1 MSSTL
6 ARPEPAVVGIRTAA
20 KPEHVLSPVDLGR
33 CFGALSD
40 PTRRSMLE
48 RLRDGSLTVSELAQ
62 PLTMSLPAVQ
72 KHLRVLEDAGL
83 VVTQKR
89 GRVRHCH
96 LSARP
101 MADVVAYL
109 GRYEAFWNGA
119 IDRLADLAP
128 EES

>member
-1 MSSTL
+1 MSTTL
-6 ARPEPAVVGIRTAA
+6 APPEPAVVGIRTAA
-20 KPEHVLSPVDLGR
+20 PPGRAVLAVDLDR
-33 CFGALSD
+33 CFAALSD
-40 PTRRSMLE
+40 PTRRGMLE
-48 RLRDGSLTVSELAQ
+48 RLRDGSLTVSELAR
-62 PLTMSLPAVQ
+62 PLPMSLPAVQ

-119 IDRLADLAP
+119 IDRLADLGRDD
-128 EES
+128 S